1 MAQES
6 NKKEQAT
13 DVYNVLAA
21 GTYQIGI
28 KTSDFRGDHAAD
40 IFVALNIP
48 STMTI
53 GELVELVFEKRE
65 IHNASKVT
73 DHIEIRACS

>member
-1 MAQES
+1 MEQEN

-13 DVYNVLAA
+13 DVYN
-21 GTYQIGI
+21 GTYQVGI

-48 STMTI
+48 RTMTI